1 MPDKV
6 PPEVIHR
13 RSEILHDLGKE
24 KWRGFIDRFIGKK
37 LDVLIEN
44 RRDKKTGKLTGL
56 SDNYIRVLLDG
67 DDSWKNNIVSV
78 RISKR
83 EDNNLLGAF

>member
-1 MPDKV
+1 
-6 PPEVIHR
+6 
-13 RSEILHDLGKE
+13 LGKE